1 MAYQNAFQIFMS
13 EEMSSELR
21 DIFDICEIWVKR
33 LGGYN
38 EKLTWMKD
46 DGGTAYHCLLS
57 WDSVPQIRIAYAVG
71 RRRGHMQ
78 YAEDGHERL
87 KGAIE
92 ALMQK
97 HELRVTEWLSPE
109 LDGEVDK
116 GRRWLE
122 FKFDSVSD

>member
-1 MAYQNAFQIFMS
+1 
-13 EEMSSELR
+13 
-21 DIFDICEIWVKR
+21 
-33 LGGYN
+33 
-38 EKLTWMKD
+38 
-46 DGGTAYHCLLS
+46 
-57 WDSVPQIRIAYAVG
+57 
-71 RRRGHMQ
+71 MQ